1 MAPLANSAHTF
12 ICLQGVHKAFG
23 PQKIIQGMDL
33 EIKKGETLVIIGG
46 SGTGKSVTMKLMI
59 GLYAPDQGRVF
70 FDGKEWHERNAKE
83 RDQARQRFGYV
94 FQGGA
99 LFDSLNIKENV
110 AFPIRE
116 HTKKSEEEID
126 ETVKRCLHS
135 VGLEGIEH
143 KFPSQISGG
152 MQKRVSLARA
162 LSMSPEVLLYDEPT
176 TGLDPINSQK
186 INELIVQT
194 KNSHSVTSIVV
205 THDMQSALFVAD
217 KIVMLYKG
225 QLIFKGTSKEL
236 LETEV
241 PEVRKFIAPAI
252 RNMMSEQT
260 RSQM

>member
-1 MAPLANSAHTF
+1 
-12 ICLQGVHKAFG
+12 
-23 PQKIIQGMDL
+23 
-33 EIKKGETLVIIGG
+33 
-46 SGTGKSVTMKLMI
+46 MI
-59 GLYAPDQGRVF
+59 GLYEPDEGNVF
-70 FDGKEWHERNAKE
+70 FDGKEWHERSSKE

-116 HTKKSEEEID
+116 HTKKSEAEID
-126 ETVKRCLHS
+126 ETVRECLYS

-194 KNSHSVTSIVV
+194 RNSHSVTSIVV

-225 QLIFKGTSKEL
+225 QLIFKGTSAEL

-252 RNMMSEQT
+252 RNMMSEHKRT
-260 RSQM
+260 QM

>member
-1 MAPLANSAHTF
+1 
-12 ICLQGVHKAFG
+12 
-23 PQKIIQGMDL
+23 
-33 EIKKGETLVIIGG
+33 
-46 SGTGKSVTMKLMI
+46 MKLMI
-59 GLYAPDQGRVF
+59 GLYAPDKGKVI
-70 FDGKEWHERNAKE
+70 FDGKEWHERSPLE
-83 RDQARQRFGYV
+83 RDKARQRFGYV

-110 AFPIRE
+110 AFPVRE
-116 HTKKSEEEID
+116 HTKKSEAEIS
-126 ETVKRCLHS
+126 EVVRRCLAN
-135 VGLEGIEH
+135 VGLEDIDE

-217 KIVMLYKG
+217 QIVMLFKG
-225 QLIFKGTSKEL
+225 QLIFRGTPEEL
-236 LETEV
+236 LNTEV
-241 PEVRKFIAPAI
+241 PEVKKFIAPAI
-252 RNMMSEQT
+252 RNMMK
-260 RSQM
+260 

>member
-1 MAPLANSAHTF
+1 MAEEEIKPF
-12 ICLQGVHKAFG
+12 ISLQGVHKGFG
-23 PQKIIQGMDL
+23 TQKIIQGVDL
-33 EIKKGETLVIIGG
+33 DVKKGETLVIIGG

-59 GLYAPDQGRVF
+59 GLYEADQGKVL
-70 FDGKEWHERNAKE
+70 FDGKEWKE
-83 RDQARQRFGYV
+83 YNTKEKDLARQRFGYV

-116 HTKKSEEEID
+116 HTKKKEAEVD
-126 ETVKRCLHS
+126 EVVKQCLHN
-135 VGLEGIEH
+135 VGLEGIEE

-194 KNSHSVTSIVV
+194 KNSHAVTSIVV

-217 KIVMLYKG
+217 QIVMLFKG
-225 QLIFKGTSKEL
+225 RLIFRGTSEEL
-236 LETEV
+236 LKTEV
-241 PEVRKFIAPAI
+241 PEVKAFIAPAI
-252 RNMMSEQT
+252 RNMMS
-260 RSQM
+260 